1 MNRTLL
7 WCSLLFVAFVVA
19 MPAIQLI
26 TDDAPM
32 SEALGKFFRLGPD
45 LAGGNRLVYGVDRGR
60 GGVDLDQVIL
70 VLKKRID
77 PTGTKNYIIRP
88 VGGNRV
94 EIIMASAKSREVS
107 AREVNTAKSLVNRS
121 GFLTFRICANP
132 SDQNQA
138 PKYREI
144 VENRLKGIDP
154 PPEYEWVQLLWNSRT
169 EWERVSEFLF
179 SRGAVVSRE
188 EALKGILANSVV
200 TKTGKAVDKTLIY
213 VIHDI
218 TAESEKADA
227 ETPKADAPTAAAATT
242 SRKSDAVSDIEI
254 LVRNDIP
261 VVEGSDFARTVK
273 GQDSSSGAQIIL
285 FDMKNNVQAQSKLAS
300 ITGKHIGWRMGVV
313 LDGKMQSAP
322 YIQNELRVGGQIT
335 GYRGVAER
343 DEVLAVL
350 QSGTLEAA
358 LNLMSEGYI
367 GPELGKDNIQRGL
380 TASLVALICVVVFM
394 ASYYLLAG
402 VIADLAMLANLLIL
416 VMIMYWMRGSWTLPG
431 IAGLILTVG
440 MSVDANVLVFER
452 IREELRRGSSMR
464 LAVRNGY
471 SRATPA
477 IIDGNL
483 TTFFSAVILA
493 WVGSPEVQ
501 GFAIVLII
509 GLAASMF
516 TALLFTRS
524 LFELLIQAGLLRKLR
539 MLRLFKAPNIPF
551 SRIMRGAFWVSLVLV
566 VGGLALAISAGDS
579 SFAMEFNGGTQVE
592 INYKQPQSIEDV
604 RVKVAKLDT
613 GTIVSFRPPEPVG
626 NLLAIDKTL
635 RAAGDPLATALVSQ
649 GAPPNSQGE
658 YGTIDVQVFVDDIQA
673 ATEAV
678 KKVFPEATDLTAQR
692 ATEFGFGFASA
703 LVQPITYTDETDK
716 DSGRRYMI
724 QVLST
729 RDDKVKQNL
738 EGLFRDVIKRGDEI
752 SITLSGRELTVED
765 VYKMQGGAG
774 GSVETP
780 ESAAP
785 ETDDGDDIERVVTKT
800 ILPDWRRFVS
810 AYRADIELAGG
821 TASQADLSKRIAEHI
836 DERNVEKKGIKWS
849 IEGKDTDPA
858 DPRKFKSFV
867 FYAFDPQM
875 QKRGVDEQQS
885 RHAQREWD
893 AIVKRAIEDPL
904 PLSSSKVDKRIGD
917 ESKQQA
923 IIAIILS
930 LGIIVAYIWFR
941 FARISYGFAAVV
953 ALVHDVSIALGLVV
967 LFSWIGKSVPF
978 IGEMKINLPMIG
990 AFLTLVGYS
999 LNDTIVVF
1007 DRIRENRGKFGE
1019 LSEAVVNSSINQ
1031 TLART
1036 VLTSLTTWV
1045 VVMIM
1050 YVFGGVQSSIH
1061 GFAFVL
1067 SVGVIVG
1074 TYSSICIASPL
1085 LLWMRKKKRPGG
1097 GPMRA

>member
-7 WCSLLFVAFVVA
+7 WCSLLFVAFVVVV
-19 MPAIQLI
+19 PAIQLI

-45 LAGGNRLVYGVDRGR
+45 LAGGNRLVYGVDSGR
-60 GGVDLDQVIL
+60 GGADLKQVVR
-70 VLKKRID
+70 VLRKRID

-88 VGGNRV
+88 VGGNRI

-107 AREVNTAKSLVNRS
+107 AREVNTVKNRVNRS
-121 GFLTFRICANP
+121 GFLQFRICIDP
-132 SDQNQA
+132 SKDKGPN
-138 PKYREI
+138 YLEI
-144 VENRLKGIDP
+144 AKNRLNGIDP
-154 PPEYEWVQLLWNSRT
+154 PSEYKWVQLLWNSET
-169 EWERVSEFLF
+169 EWDRVSEFLF
-179 SRGAVVSRE
+179 GGRASVSRE
-188 EALKGILANSVV
+188 EALKGNLTDTVVNSRNEVIN
-200 TKTGKAVDKTLIY
+200 KTLVY
-213 VIHDI
+213 VIHDVA
-218 TAESEKADA
+218 TAGTEK
-227 ETPKADAPTAAAATT
+227 PGAAAASSAAK
-242 SRKSDAVSDIEI
+242 SRAVSDVEI

-261 VVEGSDFARTVK
+261 IVEGSDFARTAK
-273 GQDSSSGAQIIL
+273 GQDPNDGKPLIR
-285 FDMKNNVQAQSKLAS
+285 FVMKDSVQAQSKLAS
-300 ITGKHIGWRMGVV
+300 ITGKHVGRRMGIV
-313 LDGKMQSAP
+313 LDDKMQGAP
-322 YIQNELRVGGQIT
+322 NIRSELRTGGVIT
-335 GYRGVAER
+335 GYREVAER

-380 TASLVALICVVVFM
+380 TASLVALICVLVFM
-394 ASYYLLAG
+394 AGYYLLAG
-402 VIADLAMLANLLIL
+402 LISDLAMLANLLIL
-416 VMIMYWMRGSWTLPG
+416 IMIMYWMRGSWTLPG

-440 MSVDANVLVFER
+440 MSVDANVLIFER

-471 SRATPA
+471 SRAMPA

-483 TTFFSAVILA
+483 TTLFSAVILA

-524 LFELLIQAGLLRKLR
+524 LFELLIQAGLLRKLH

-551 SRIMRGAFWVSLVLV
+551 SRIMRGAFWVSLVMV
-566 VGGLALAISAGDS
+566 IGGLALAISAGDS

-592 INYKQPQSIEDV
+592 INYRQPQPIETV
-604 RVKVAKLDT
+604 RKQVAKLDT
-613 GTIVSFRPPEPVG
+613 GTIVSFRLSEGVDD
-626 NLLAIDKTL
+626 LSTLAKTL
-635 RAAGDPLATALVSQ
+635 HDAGGPLATALVSQ
-649 GAPPNSQGE
+649 GAAPSSQGI
-658 YGTIDVQVFVDDIQA
+658 YRAIDVQVFVEDTQA
-673 ATEAV
+673 AIDAV
-678 KKVFPEATDLTAQR
+678 AKALPEATGLTARR
-692 ATEFGFGFASA
+692 ASEFGYGFATA

-729 RDDKVKQNL
+729 RDDKVKQSL
-738 EGLFRDVIKRGDEI
+738 EGLFHDVIKGGDDI
-752 SITLSGRELTVED
+752 LVTLSSRVLTVED
-765 VYKMQGGAG
+765 VYKMQGGVGAAA
-774 GSVETP
+774 ETP
-780 ESAAP
+780 DEAATA
-785 ETDDGDDIERVVTKT
+785 ETGDTEDVEQVVTRT
-800 ILPDWRRFVS
+800 ILRDWRRFVG
-810 AYRADIELAGG
+810 AYRADIELSGG
-821 TASQADLSKRIAEHI
+821 AASQADLSNRIAEYI
-836 DERNVEKKGIKWS
+836 DEQKVEKKGITWT
-849 IEGKDTDPA
+849 IEGKDADPA
-858 DPRKFKSFV
+858 DPRKFKSFI
-867 FYAFDPQM
+867 FYAEDPQM
-875 QKRGVDEQQS
+875 QKRGVGEQQS
-885 RHAQREWD
+885 RQAQREWD
-893 AIVKRAIEDPL
+893 GILRTVIRNPL
-904 PLSSSKVDKRIGD
+904 PLSSSKVDERIGK

-923 IIAIILS
+923 VIAVVLS
-930 LGIIVAYIWFR
+930 LIIIVAYIWFR

-953 ALVHDVSIALGLVV
+953 ALVHDVSIVLGLVV

-1067 SVGVIVG
+1067 SAGVIVG

-1085 LLWMRKKKRPGG
+1085 LLWLRKKKRPGG
-1097 GPMRA
+1097 PMRA